1 MVSLPLSPGRRLG
14 PRDPYLGVGGGGG
27 AGTASGCQRDYKLLC
42 LGGTLRVC
50 GTIQELVALAPR
62 W

>member
-14 PRDPYLGVGGGGG
+14 PRDPYLGVGGG
-27 AGTASGCQRDYKLLC
+27 AGTAPGCQRDYKLLC